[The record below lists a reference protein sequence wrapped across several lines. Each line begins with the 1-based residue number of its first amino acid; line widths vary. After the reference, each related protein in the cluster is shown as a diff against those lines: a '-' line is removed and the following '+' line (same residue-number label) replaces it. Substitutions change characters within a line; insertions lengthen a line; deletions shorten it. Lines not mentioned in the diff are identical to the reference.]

1 MNRSLK
7 KRKAP
12 TNYKV
17 YAPIAQVLSCGCIR
31 LSKTIYLDRCSS
43 QYKEVNKMQELNY
56 PFDPS
61 YIIKKR
67 KSIKREL
74 LADGSARI
82 KKKIAV
88 FGGSTTNEIII
99 LMSILF

>member
-1 MNRSLK
+1 
-7 KRKAP
+7 
-12 TNYKV
+12 
-17 YAPIAQVLSCGCIR
+17 
-31 LSKTIYLDRCSS
+31 
-43 QYKEVNKMQELNY
+43 MQELNY

-88 FGGSTTNEIII
+88 FGGSTTNEIINT
-99 LMSILF
+99 LELFPLHSPLQLSFQIINIYFGQLFCIF

>member
-1 MNRSLK
+1 
-7 KRKAP
+7 
-12 TNYKV
+12 
-17 YAPIAQVLSCGCIR
+17 
-31 LSKTIYLDRCSS
+31 
-43 QYKEVNKMQELNY
+43 MQELNY

-82 KKKIAV
+82 KRKSPFLVVLQQTK
-88 FGGSTTNEIII
+88 
-99 LMSILF
+99 L

>member
-1 MNRSLK
+1 
-7 KRKAP
+7 
-12 TNYKV
+12 
-17 YAPIAQVLSCGCIR
+17 
-31 LSKTIYLDRCSS
+31 
-43 QYKEVNKMQELNY
+43 MQELNY

-82 KKKIAV
+82 KKENRRFWWFYNKRNYKY
-88 FGGSTTNEIII
+88 S
-99 LMSILF
+99 